1 MMRRL
6 GMAML
11 LAGSPAVAFAHA
23 HLSDSKPA
31 ADAVVP
37 RPAEVSLH
45 FTEALEKPFSTIEV
59 RDAAGKRVDGGAL
72 RADADAVHLVL
83 GLPAL
88 PPGLYK
94 VIWHATSV
102 DTHRTEGS
110 YSFTVAP

>member
-1 MMRRL
+1 
-6 GMAML
+6 MA
-11 LAGSPAVAFAHA
+11 
-23 HLSDSKPA
+23 
-31 ADAVVP
+31 
-37 RPAEVSLH
+37 
-45 FTEALEKPFSTIEV
+45 
-59 RDAAGKRVDGGAL
+59 GAL
-72 RADADAVHLVL
+72 RTDADAVHLVL